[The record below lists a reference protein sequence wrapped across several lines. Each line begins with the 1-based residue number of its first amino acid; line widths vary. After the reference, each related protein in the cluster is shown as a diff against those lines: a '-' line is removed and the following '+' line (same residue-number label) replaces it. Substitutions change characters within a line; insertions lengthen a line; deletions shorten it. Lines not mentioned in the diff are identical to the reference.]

1 MKKSILIVLVVFLVS
16 SVAVFA
22 NGAGGSD
29 SGKDA
34 ADIEVVFI
42 PKLTGN
48 MFFESANV
56 GAQNIAAEVGFTCT
70 YDGSPNASVADQVQ
84 IINSA
89 VARGVDAISISSL
102 TPDGLNDALKKAQD
116 NGIKVVT
123 WDSDV
128 DPRYREL
135 YVNQG
140 TPEILGKLLVDMA
153 ADQMTDSQK
162 AGAKYAFFYSSPTV
176 TDQNAWVE
184 YAKVYIAE
192 NYPGWELLT
201 IEYGEQDAQ
210 KSLQVG
216 QAILNTYSELDA
228 ILCPDSTALP
238 GMAEAARKANLN
250 KNDIIITGFATPSS
264 MREYIH
270 DGTIE
275 QFGLWDC
282 GLQGA
287 MGAYLAYWLAMG
299 NTFSVGDSIDIPTI
313 GKVKVESN
321 DIQGYKN
328 APSNTG
334 IVLLPER
341 VVFTKD
347 NVDDYDF

>member
-1 MKKSILIVLVVFLVS
+1 MKKSILFVLVVSLVF

-22 NGAGGSD
+22 NGAGD

-56 GAQNIAAEVGFTCT
+56 GAQDIAAKVGFTCT

-128 DPRYREL
+128 DPMYREL

-162 AGAKYAFFYSSPTV
+162 ASAKFAFFYSSPTV

-184 YAKVYIAE
+184 YAKVYIGE

-201 IEYGEQDAQ
+201 TEYGEQDAQ
-210 KSLQVG
+210 KSFQIG
-216 QAILNTYSELDA
+216 QSILDTYSDLDA

-238 GMAEAARKANLN
+238 GMAEAARRANLT
-250 KNDIIITGFATPSS
+250 KDDIIITGFATPSS
-264 MREYIH
+264 MREYLK
-270 DGTIE
+270 DNTIE
-275 QFGLWDC
+275 AFGLWDC

-287 MGAYLAYWLAMG
+287 MGAYLAYWLALG
-299 NTFSVGDSIDIPTI
+299 NTFSVGDSIDIPGI
-313 GKVKVESN
+313 GSVKVESN

-328 APSNTG
+328 APKDTG

-341 VVFTKD
+341 VVFTTA
-347 NVDDYDF
+347 NVDDYNF

>member
-1 MKKSILIVLVVFLVS
+1 MIKRVLMLVS
-16 SVAVFA
+16 LLTMVSLAVFA
-22 NGAGGSD
+22 SGQSDEGSAKS
-29 SGKDA
+29 SG
-34 ADIEVVFI
+34 DIEVVFI

-48 MFFESANV
+48 MFFESANI
-56 GAQNIAAEVGFTCT
+56 GAQEIAKEVGFTCT

-89 VARGVDAISISSL
+89 VARGVDAISISALS
-102 TPDGLNDALKKAQD
+102 PDGLNDALKKAQ
-116 NGIKVVT
+116 NMGIKVIT

-128 DPRYREL
+128 NPAYRDI

-153 ADQMTDSQK
+153 ADQMTDAQK
-162 AGAKYAFFYSSPTV
+162 KSAQFAFFYSSPTV

-184 YAKVYIAE
+184 YAKVYIKK

-201 IEYGEQDAQ
+201 TEYGEQDAQ

-216 QAILNTYSELDA
+216 QSILETYPDLDA

-238 GMAEAARKANLN
+238 GMAEATRKAGLN
-250 KNDIIITGFATPSS
+250 KEDIIITGFATPSS

-270 DGTIE
+270 DNTIE
-275 QFGLWDC
+275 AFGLWDC

-287 MGAYLAYWLAMG
+287 MGAYIAYWLASG
-299 NTFSVGDSIDIPTI
+299 NTFSVGDSIDIPTV
-313 GKVKVESN
+313 GSVKVEKNS
-321 DIQGYKN
+321 IQGYKN
-328 APSNTG
+328 APSDTG

-341 VVFTKD
+341 VVFTEE
-347 NVDDYDF
+347 NVDNYSF

>member
-1 MKKSILIVLVVFLVS
+1 MKKHSWLLIVMMTMVS
-16 SVAVFA
+16 LAAF
-22 NGAGGSD
+22 AGGQGDGGSAKG
-29 SGKDA
+29 SG
-34 ADIEVVFI
+34 DIEVVFI

-56 GAQNIAAEVGFTCT
+56 GAQNIAKEVGFTCT

-89 VARGVDAISISSL
+89 VARGVDAISVSSL
-102 TPDGLNDALKKAQD
+102 SPDGLNDALQKARD
-116 NGIKVVT
+116 MGIKVVT

-128 DPRYREL
+128 NPAYREI

-153 ADQMTDSQK
+153 ADQMSADQK
-162 AGAKYAFFYSSPTV
+162 KNAKFAFFYSSPTV

-184 YAKVYIAE
+184 YAKVYIKQ

-201 IEYGEQDAQ
+201 TEYGEQDAQ

-216 QAILNTYSELDA
+216 QSILETYSDLDA

-238 GMAEAARKANLN
+238 GMAEAARKAGLN
-250 KNDIIITGFATPSS
+250 KEDIIITGFATPSS
-264 MREYIH
+264 MREYIK
-270 DGTIE
+270 DDTIE
-275 QFGLWDC
+275 AFGLWDC

-287 MGAYLAYWLAMG
+287 MGAYIGYWLAAG
-299 NTFSVGDSIDIPTI
+299 NSFSVGDSIDIPTV
-313 GKVKVESN
+313 GSVKVEKN
-321 DIQGYKN
+321 EIQGYKN
-328 APSNTG
+328 APSDTG

-341 VVFTKD
+341 VVFTKA